1 MLASMHSVCSK
12 EKSNKKTQLNNELTV
27 MSKSNSDLKA
37 ILALAS
43 KKLNNT
49 KLVNCIKN
57 ARIMKLYSEEFGSF
71 GELLD
76 QKKGNIDE
84 LKELMLN
91 FPSVGDAVAL
101 DFLKDIGMDF
111 VKPDVHVLR
120 VFYRLGLIQAETC
133 FDEALKVAEA
143 FKQTTSEK
151 MSVIDA
157 VFWMYGGGGDGH
169 VERAM
174 CNKNSPYCNQCPLT
188 IFCYYYKGLLH

>member
-49 KLVNCIKN
+49 KLVNYIKN

-91 FPSVGDAVAL
+91 FPSVVDAVAL
-101 DFLKDIGMDF
+101 DFLKDIGMNF
-111 VKPDVHVLR
+111 VKP
-120 VFYRLGLIQAETC
+120 Y
-133 FDEALKVAEA
+133 
-143 FKQTTSEK
+143 
-151 MSVIDA
+151 
-157 VFWMYGGGGDGH
+157 
-169 VERAM
+169 
-174 CNKNSPYCNQCPLT
+174 
-188 IFCYYYKGLLH
+188 